1 MSAHEYRSQTVTA
14 RVVLG
19 EFAAELVAVGSLDGE
34 VAHWSQRLFDVVA
47 ARGPMIG
54 FFDWERVGTYDSSF
68 RLRWQLWLDRQR
80 SVVRAAH
87 FLTAIRSLRMGV
99 TVANLVVPTVEFV
112 LHDRRA
118 SYVHERARWIQ

>member
-1 MSAHEYRSQTVTA
+1 VTA

-19 EFAAELVAVGSLDGE
+19 EFAAELAAVGSLDCE
-34 VAHWSQRLFDVVA
+34 VAEWSQRLFDIVA

-54 FFDWERVGTYDSSF
+54 LFDWERVGNYDSSF
-68 RLRWQLWLDRQR
+68 RLRWQLWLDRRR

-99 TVANLVVPTVEFV
+99 TVANLIVPTVEFV
-112 LHDRRA
+112 LHDRRS
-118 SYVHERARWIQ
+118 SYLTERARWIH